1 MTWPSRWKNLQAGF
15 ATSKLHLSAPK
26 EKAPRGRSEEGEGRA
41 ELASSVSRSK
51 YLLVPLAKFQQRP
64 RS

>member
-41 ELASSVSRSK
+41 ELGFLSLQIKVSACASG
-51 YLLVPLAKFQQRP
+51 
-64 RS
+64 